1 MSESSLG
8 TGCTY
13 RAFLSY
19 SHADKSWADWLHKA
33 LETYRVPSRLVGTQ
47 TANGVI
53 PRRLQPIFRDRE
65 ELASATDLGH
75 KVNEALA
82 RSENLIVICSPA
94 SAASHWVNEEVSA
107 YRHMG
112 RGERIFCLIVDGEPT
127 ASDWP
132 GHEAEECF
140 CPALRRV
147 SGDAGE
153 PTRKRTEP
161 VAADAR
167 PGKDGKANAKLK
179 LIAGML
185 GVGFDTLMQREAH
198 RRRRR
203 LLVVTAASLVG
214 MAIALGLAI
223 NAYIARNEARERE
236 AQTQQALNFML
247 GDLHEK
253 LEATGRLDLM
263 AAVTDRAMALFAA
276 VKPGSLTDLELT
288 QQSRALV
295 QIGEIRL
302 KQAQYAPAMEAFRR
316 AEQRS
321 AELTARHPDDGRF
334 LFDRAQAEYWIGY
347 VYWQQRKLTDANTW
361 LTRYRDSTLALL
373 KIDPH
378 NKDWELETGDGE
390 HNLAVLALQRGDLGA
405 AQHGFEAELA
415 VFERLAKDNPE
426 DLELASDISDSLSW
440 LGIVADRRG
449 DLAEAQRLFGEQASR
464 YGALR
469 SRHPQD
475 TRWLAKWATAQELL
489 AASLATTGRM
499 RESMHALSE
508 AADAYR
514 NLTQIDPA
522 NIPWRTGM
530 ASVQVRRASYA
541 WIAKRLDEAESLATS
556 AIEGLQKLGPSS
568 ASHDRQSIPRVLS
581 RGWLV
586 RARLARDRGNLHD
599 AAASAAQS
607 LAEAR
612 NEAAPDMEGDSSLV
626 DQANALLVVGFLQQV
641 ASPDEPPLAWTQAHA
656 LLASRVADSHY
667 WALLDP
673 WLRVCLLTGD
683 DAGAREALDRLNASG
698 YVPLQPWPVAN
709 DQPSPAPEGDQH
721 VH

>member
-1 MSESSLG
+1 MSESSFSA
-8 TGCTY
+8 GCTY

-19 SHADKSWADWLHKA
+19 SHADKSWADWLHRA

-47 TANGVI
+47 TARGTV
-53 PRRLQPIFRDRE
+53 PRRLNPIFRDRE
-65 ELASATDLGH
+65 ELASATDLGRT
-75 KVNEALA
+75 VNEALA
-82 RSENLIVICSPA
+82 RSESLIVICSPA
-94 SAASHWVNEEVSA
+94 SAASRWVNEEVSA
-107 YRHMG
+107 YQRMG
-112 RGERIFCLIVDGEPT
+112 RGEWIFCLIVGGEPT

-140 CPALRRV
+140 CPALRHPPEE
-147 SGDAGE
+147 GE
-153 PTRKRTEP
+153 AARNRIEP

-167 PGKDGKANAKLK
+167 PSKDGKANAKLK

-185 GVGFDTLMQREAH
+185 GVGFDALMQREAH

-223 NAYIARNEARERE
+223 NAYVARNEAQERE

-302 KQAQYAPAMEAFRR
+302 KQAQYTPAMDAFQR

-321 AELTARHPDDGRF
+321 AELTTRHPDDGRF

-347 VYWQQRKLTDANTW
+347 VYWQQRRLTDANTW
-361 LTRYRDSTLALL
+361 FTRYRDSTLALL

-378 NKDWELETGDGE
+378 NKEWELETTYGE
-390 HNLAVLALQRGDLGA
+390 HNLAVLALDRNDLDT
-405 AQHGFEAELA
+405 AQKGFRAELA
-415 VFERLAKDNPE
+415 TKRRLFGEQPDDP
-426 DLELASDISDSLSW
+426 ELATSVADTISW
-440 LGIVADRRG
+440 LGVVADRRG
-449 DLAEAQRLFGEQASR
+449 ELAEAQRLLHEQAAL
-464 YGALR
+464 YAALR
-469 SRHPQD
+469 ATYPQD
-475 TRWLAKWATAQELL
+475 TRWLSAWATAQELL
-489 AASLATTGRM
+489 AASLATTGRTADSM
-499 RESMHALSE
+499 RALAG

-514 NLTQIDPA
+514 TLTQTDPA
-522 NIPWRTGM
+522 NVPWLIAM

-541 WIAKRLDEAESLATS
+541 MAARHPEDAAKWAS
-556 AIEGLQKLGPSS
+556 AAIDGLQKLGS
-568 ASHDRQSIPRVLS
+568 ASSTEDRQSVPRVLS

-586 RARLARDRGNLHD
+586 RAQLARDRGDLHE
-599 AAASAAQS
+599 AVTSAAQS

-612 NEAAPDMEGDSSLV
+612 KETAPGVEGDSSLA
-626 DQANALLVVGFLQQV
+626 DQANALLMVGFLQQA
-641 ASPDEPPLAWTQAHA
+641 ASPEQSPPAWGQMHA
-656 LLASRVADSHY
+656 LLASRISDSRY

-673 WLRVCLLTGD
+673 WLRVCLLIGD
-683 DAGAREALDRLNASG
+683 DAGARMARDRLNASG

-709 DQPSPAPEGDQH
+709 DQPSPTDEGDQH